1 MICALLYII
10 YDIIYDV
17 GLYMYIYK
25 VNKDNYYSKTSTST
39 FLLDGTSD
47 LPRSAGHS
55 QSKTNMTVVTT
66 LTLLVH
72 P

>member
-1 MICALLYII
+1 MICAL
-10 YDIIYDV
+10 YDV
-17 GLYMYIYK
+17 YMYIYK

-47 LPRSAGHS
+47 LPRGAGHS
-55 QSKTNMTVVTT
+55 HSKANMTVVTT